1 MPQAQCGC
9 HASTGICKCR
19 KEIRSAAV
27 PELEMY
33 LFIFA
38 NTLRSRFRMNVAC
51 GECRGSSSLWFQRT
65 FGRAASLRSRPFH
78 RSFDMASWWVVGSHT
93 NDQSGS
99 TSTAALLALDF
110 NGTIFIGYLPKRS
123 ASCRRGPLTRP

>member
-1 MPQAQCGC
+1 MFKPQCGC

-19 KEIRSAAV
+19 KEIRSATI

-38 NTLRSRFRMNVAC
+38 HALRSRFRMNVAY

-65 FGRAASLRSRPFH
+65 FGRAASLQSRPFR

-93 NDQSGS
+93 SAQSGS
-99 TSTAALLALDF
+99 TSTATLLALDLTGF
-110 NGTIFIGYLPKRS
+110 LLGTYRDVVLLAVG
-123 ASCRRGPLTRP
+123 AH